1 MVDIGG
7 NSLRPATG
15 LACSQ
20 QRSDAMA
27 KAASGTRTKRAS
39 RPGPKARLKRI
50 AKVTAPAAGRRK
62 AAPRLSFNIE
72 AEELSREIEEASFS
86 SGNYPYDKRLKRKRY
101 NRELEPLQIELLKLL
116 SWARDKGE
124 RIVIVFEG
132 RDGAGK
138 GGAIARFTQH
148 LNPRQARVV
157 ALPKPSDTE
166 KGQWYFQR
174 YAAQMPA
181 AGEIVFFDRS
191 WYNRAGIERVMG
203 FSSEEQTDSFL
214 REAPA
219 FEGMLARDGIRL
231 IKLFLTIGREM
242 QMSRLHARWHDPLK
256 RWKLSP
262 IDFEAIPRF
271 DAYSQAFEQMLSQ
284 TSTAWAPWTAIRA
297 NDKLRTRLN
306 AIRHVLLAIPYAGKD
321 EAAIGALDHQ
331 IVLSAEDYLNKG
343 GET

>member
-1 MVDIGG
+1 
-7 NSLRPATG
+7 
-15 LACSQ
+15 
-20 QRSDAMA
+20 MA
-27 KAASGTRTKRAS
+27 KAASGIRAKRAA
-39 RPGPKARLKRI
+39 RPGPKAKTKRL
-50 AKVTAPAAGRRK
+50 AKAAATPILRRK
-62 AAPRLSFNIE
+62 TTPRLSFNIE
-72 AEELSREIEEASFS
+72 AEELPAAIETAAFR
-86 SGNYPYDKRLKRKRY
+86 SGDYPYDKRMKRKRY

-138 GGAIARFTQH
+138 GGAISRFTQH
-148 LNPRQARVV
+148 LNPRYARVV
-157 ALPKPSDTE
+157 ALSKPSDTE

-174 YAAQMPA
+174 YAAEMPA

-191 WYNRAGIERVMG
+191 WYNRAGVERAME
-203 FSSEEQTDSFL
+203 FCTQEQTDTFL

-231 IKLFLTIGREM
+231 IKLFLSIGREM
-242 QMSRLHARWHDPLK
+242 QMSRLHSRWHDPLK

-271 DAYSQAFEQMLSQ
+271 DAYSEAFEQMLTR
-284 TSTAWAPWTAIRA
+284 TSTSWAPWTVIRA

-306 AIRHVLLAIPYAGKD
+306 AIRHVLRAIPYEDKD
-321 EAAIGALDHQ
+321 EAAIGEIDEQ
-331 IVLSAEDYLNKG
+331 IVLGAKDYLDVG
-343 GET
+343 GEK

>member
-1 MVDIGG
+1 
-7 NSLRPATG
+7 
-15 LACSQ
+15 
-20 QRSDAMA
+20 MA
-27 KAASGTRTKRAS
+27 KAASGMKAKRAA
-39 RPGPKARLKRI
+39 RPGPKAGAKRQ
-50 AKVTAPAAGRRK
+50 AKATAQTLPRRK
-62 AAPRLSFNIE
+62 SPPRLSFDIEVEELPAAIE
-72 AEELSREIEEASFS
+72 AAAFR
-86 SGNYPYDKRLKRKRY
+86 SGDYPYDKRMKRKRY

-116 SWARDKGE
+116 SWARAKGE

-138 GGAIARFTQH
+138 GGTIARFTQH
-148 LNPRQARVV
+148 LNPRYARVV

-191 WYNRAGIERVMG
+191 WYNRAGVERAME
-203 FSSEEQTDSFL
+203 FCSQAQTDSFL

-271 DAYSQAFEQMLSQ
+271 DAYSDAFEQMLAR
-284 TSTAWAPWTAIRA
+284 TSTDWAPWTVIRA

-306 AIRHVLLAIPYAGKD
+306 TIRQVLHAIPYEDRD
-321 EAAIGALDHQ
+321 EAAIGAIDEQ
-331 IVLSAEDYLNKG
+331 IVLGAKDYLDDG

>member
-1 MVDIGG
+1 
-7 NSLRPATG
+7 
-15 LACSQ
+15 
-20 QRSDAMA
+20 MA
-27 KAASGTRTKRAS
+27 KPASGLKAKRAS
-39 RPGPKARLKRI
+39 RPRAKAKAKRLTKAVI
-50 AKVTAPAAGRRK
+50 TPTLRRK
-62 AAPRLSFNIE
+62 TTPRLSFNIE
-72 AEELSREIEEASFS
+72 AEELPAAIEGAAFR
-86 SGNYPYDKRLKRKRY
+86 SGDYPYDKRMKRKRY
-101 NRELEPLQIELLKLL
+101 QRELVPLQIELLKLL

-157 ALPKPSDTE
+157 ALPKPSDIE

-174 YAAQMPA
+174 YSAEMPS
-181 AGEIVFFDRS
+181 AGEVVFFDRS
-191 WYNRAGIERVMG
+191 WYNRAGVERAME
-203 FSSEEQTDSFL
+203 FCSQEQTDAFL

-231 IKLFLTIGREM
+231 IKLFLSIGREM
-242 QMSRLHARWHDPLK
+242 QMRRLHARWHDPLK

-271 DAYSQAFEQMLSQ
+271 DAYSDAFEQMLMR
-284 TSTAWAPWTAIRA
+284 TSTDWAPWTVIRA

-306 AIRHVLLAIPYAGKD
+306 AIRHVLHAIPYEDKD
-321 EAAIGALDHQ
+321 EAVIGETDPQ
-331 IVLSAEDYLNKG
+331 IVLRARAYLDDG